1 LKKKILVLG
10 STGMLGHQVVKYFK
24 KLDQYDLYDISY
36 RNKLTD
42 RTIIIDVRKIT
53 ELEKYIIEVKPDIII
68 NCIGMLIEESQ
79 EDISKAIYINSYFPH
94 LLKSIC
100 NKINAK
106 LVHISTDCVF
116 SGDKG
121 SYTETDLPDS
131 NTIYG
136 KTKSLGEITDNTH
149 VTIRTSIIGPEL
161 KSNGVSLLDWFLK
174 EKNSEINGYSKAIW
188 SGVTTLELA
197 KIIKIAIDSHITGLY
212 HVTNNEK
219 ISKYELLKL
228 FNNHI
233 NKKFKINKNES
244 IMNNKSLIDTRNK
257 LNYTVPNYNIMI
269 EEMFKELFN
278 NPSTYK
284 HYNIF

>member
-1 LKKKILVLG
+1 
-10 STGMLGHQVVKYFK
+10 MLGHQVVKYFK

>member
-1 LKKKILVLG
+1 
-10 STGMLGHQVVKYFK
+10 MLGHQVVKYFK

-174 EKNSEINGYSKAIW
+174 EKNSDEYEMVERKGEPIRCTGNYCKVSEWCDQYQESK
-188 SGVTTLELA
+188 
-197 KIIKIAIDSHITGLY
+197 D
-212 HVTNNEK
+212 
-219 ISKYELLKL
+219 
-228 FNNHI
+228 
-233 NKKFKINKNES
+233 ES
-244 IMNNKSLIDTRNK
+244 N
-257 LNYTVPNYNIMI
+257 
-269 EEMFKELFN
+269 
-278 NPSTYK
+278 
-284 HYNIF
+284 

>member
-1 LKKKILVLG
+1 
-10 STGMLGHQVVKYFK
+10 MLGHQVIKYFK
-24 KLDQYDLYDISY
+24 KLDQYDLYDVSY

-174 EKNSEINGYSKAIW
+174 EKNSEINGYSEAIW

-257 LNYTVPNYNIMI
+257 LNYTVPNYSIMI
-269 EEMFKELFN
+269 DEMFKELFN

>member
-1 LKKKILVLG
+1 
-10 STGMLGHQVVKYFK
+10 MLGHQVVKYFK

-197 KIIKIAIDSHITGLY
+197 KIIKIVIDSHITGLY

>member
-1 LKKKILVLG
+1 
-10 STGMLGHQVVKYFK
+10 MLGHQVVKYFK

-197 KIIKIAIDSHITGLY
+197 KIIKMAIDSHITGLY

-269 EEMFKELFN
+269 DEMFKELFN